1 MNKSVIKNFLRLTM
15 IVVLLFC
22 QRTWAELVVEVTRG
36 QADAIPIAIVPFASA
51 ELAAASFDVARLV
64 SDDLARSGRF
74 KAMDRKDMLEVPHAG
89 SSIIF
94 DDWRRLGSDYI
105 LVGSMQPQGSEQP
118 VGQERYDITY
128 ELYNVLNRQRLLG
141 YQIST
146 NRAGLRLAGHQ
157 VADMVFEK
165 ILGIRGAFATRI
177 AYISVLG
184 RLPNKNYRLI
194 VADADGENPHVVMQS
209 NEPLMSPAW
218 SPDGQSLAYV
228 SFEGRLPSIYV
239 QQLKTGER
247 HIVSAKAGVNQAPAW
262 SPDGKKLAL
271 TLSTR
276 NGNLDVYVLD
286 LATHGLSRITDDPAI
301 DTEPQWSK
309 DGKSLYF
316 TSDRAGGPQIYRI
329 ALGAGERPQR
339 LTFQGSY
346 NARPRLSPDESQ
358 LAFVTQE
365 EGAYRIATLDL
376 RARSAVQVLS
386 KGHFDVSPSY
396 APNGAVIIYASR
408 DHGRGVLAL
417 VSADGH
423 VQQRL
428 VSSEGEVQEPAWAPF

>member
-1 MNKSVIKNFLRLTM
+1 MNRRISCLAAIGLM
-15 IVVLLFC
+15 LFC
-22 QRTWAELVVEVTRG
+22 SRTWAELVVEITKG
-36 QADAIPIAIVPFASA
+36 QSDAIPIAIVPFSSPQD
-51 ELAAASFDVARLV
+51 AAASFDVAQLV

-74 KAMDRKDMLEVPHAG
+74 KSTDRKDMIEQPHTGAG
-89 SSIIF
+89 ISF
-94 DDWRRLGSDYI
+94 DDWRRLNNDYI
-105 LVGSMQPQGSEQP
+105 V
-118 VGQERYDITY
+118 VGQVQPLGQDRFNITF
-128 ELYNVLNRQRLLG
+128 ELYNILNHQRLLG
-141 YQIST
+141 YQISA
-146 NRAGLRLAGHQ
+146 NKPGLRLASHQ

-165 ILGIRGAFATRI
+165 ILGIRGAFATRV

-184 RLPNKNYRLI
+184 SLPHKDYRLI

-209 NEPLMSPAW
+209 GEPLMSPAW

-228 SFEGRLPSIYV
+228 SFENRLPSVYV
-239 QQLKTGER
+239 QTLKSGER
-247 HIVSAKAGVNQAPAW
+247 KRVSARAGVNQAPAW

-276 NGNLDVYVLD
+276 DGNLDIYVLD
-286 LATHGLSRITDDPAI
+286 LTTQALTRITDDPGI

-309 DGKSLYF
+309 DGQSLYF

-329 ALGAGERPQR
+329 GIQSGDKPRR

-365 EGAYRIATLDL
+365 DGGYRIATMDL
-376 RARSAVQVLS
+376 RGRGDVQVLT

-396 APNGAVIIYASR
+396 APNGAEIIYASR
-408 DHGRGVLAL
+408 DRGRGVLAL
-417 VSADGH
+417 VSADGR
-423 VQQRL
+423 VQERL
-428 VSSEGEVQEPAWAPF
+428 VSSEGELQEPAWAPF